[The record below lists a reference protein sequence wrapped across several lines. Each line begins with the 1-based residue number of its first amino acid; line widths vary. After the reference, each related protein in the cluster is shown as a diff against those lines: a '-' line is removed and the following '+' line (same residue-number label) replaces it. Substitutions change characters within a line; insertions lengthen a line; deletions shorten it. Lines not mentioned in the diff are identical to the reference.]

1 MKTSVPEPIWA
12 TFIAPPIVLAKSV
25 PEATVF
31 VRLKAS
37 VAPAEPVIALD
48 VESEPVVPLLPI
60 WSVPAFTLVVP
71 V

>member
-1 MKTSVPEPIWA
+1 M
-12 TFIAPPIVLAKSV
+12 LAKSAPWV
-25 PEATVF
+25 TAS

-48 VESEPVVPLLPI
+48 GERAPAVPPEPI
-60 WSVPAFTLVVP
+60 WSVPALMLVVP